1 MKYRI
6 LTNEELAELE
16 DQLKQFL
23 IVNGVHTDDWKR
35 INEEEPDKALDLV
48 ELFSDYVLQIV
59 YENTKYLEKRTPD
72 TVYFFNY
79 GEDKAILIGLQKKN
93 KENPNLDLS
102 TAESV
107 ADALRNHS
115 TELVFFQQEKEYTKG
130 REMEIHDMFTNGCTK
145 TTKEFWEL
153 LQKIVE

>member
-23 IVNGVHTDDWKR
+23 IVNGVHNEDWKR
-35 INEEEPDKALDLV
+35 INEEEPDKALDLI

-79 GEDKAILIGLQKKN
+79 GKEKAELIALQRKN
-93 KENPNLDLS
+93 KEDSSIDLS
-102 TAESV
+102 TAENIV
-107 ADALRNHS
+107 DVLKNHS
-115 TELVFFQQEKEYTKG
+115 LELVFFRQEKAYSKT
-130 REMEIHDMFTNGCTK
+130 REMEIHDMFTNGCMKMTE
-145 TTKEFWEL
+145 EFWEL